1 MCQAV
6 NHQIYT
12 DDDDDDDDEVD
23 VDDDDDRV
31 AGTYRPEAGALEETM
46 ARSEG
51 GRNNEVMLISVQ
63 TFNFVIWPE
72 SLVRHAT
79 KHHLLPELPL
89 LLLPPAAP
97 KRGNLEENDKGDSIK
112 KAFFEVKWQKRQQC
126 W

>member
-12 DDDDDDDDEVD
+12 DDDDIE
-23 VDDDDDRV
+23 DDDDDDDDDGGV
-31 AGTYRPEAGALEETM
+31 AGTYRPEARALEETM

-72 SLVRHAT
+72 SLLRHAT
-79 KHHLLPELPL
+79 KHHLLPELPSS
-89 LLLPPAAP
+89 P
-97 KRGNLEENDKGDSIK
+97 RGEIWRKMIK
-112 KAFFEVKWQKRQQC
+112 AIQSRKPSLK
-126 W
+126 

>member
-63 TFNFVIWPE
+63 TFNFVI
-72 SLVRHAT
+72 
-79 KHHLLPELPL
+79 
-89 LLLPPAAP
+89 
-97 KRGNLEENDKGDSIK
+97 
-112 KAFFEVKWQKRQQC
+112 
-126 W
+126 